1 MVTHANTEAIG
12 PKTKVQKRMW
22 LAPRIQPWVEVRM
35 QPEKWAAEARSM
47 RASMLY

>member
-22 LAPRIQPWVEVRM
+22 LAPRIQPWVEVK
-35 QPEKWAAEARSM
+35 PEKWAAEARSI